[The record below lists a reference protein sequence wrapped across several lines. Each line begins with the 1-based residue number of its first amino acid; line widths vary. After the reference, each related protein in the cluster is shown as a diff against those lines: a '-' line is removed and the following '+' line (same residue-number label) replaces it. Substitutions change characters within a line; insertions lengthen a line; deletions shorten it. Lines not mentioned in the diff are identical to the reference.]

1 MISNLV
7 DKFKVG
13 HFFLCLHSAGPVLN
27 CATRSSQ
34 QMPDNSELE
43 KVADRIRRRVKP
55 GQTPDQESNQIER
68 LVDAWSVGFS
78 QDLQGQ
84 ATKQLVEDFLDCF
97 AEETRI
103 EIEQAVETLHSLED
117 FDRFRRKMIAT
128 FAAVYANGVLN
139 GREGTDFDFEKLR
152 DAAGRK
158 VHEQHKDVL
167 KPIP

>member
-1 MISNLV
+1 
-7 DKFKVG
+7 
-13 HFFLCLHSAGPVLN
+13 
-27 CATRSSQ
+27 
-34 QMPDNSELE
+34 MPDNSELE

-68 LVDAWSVGFS
+68 LVEAWSVGFS

-117 FDRFRRKMIAT
+117 FDRFRRKVIAM
-128 FAAVYANGVLN
+128 FAAVYANGVLK
-139 GREGTDFDFEKLR
+139 GREGTDFDFEKLK